1 MSVTQ
6 GDLDDFQRF
15 ASERLAGQG
24 AESLGEL
31 LREWEAARER
41 REVIDSVRRG
51 LADVDAG
58 RTRPAQDALDDLR
71 AGLARE

>member
-1 MSVTQ
+1 MSVTR
-6 GDLDDFQRF
+6 GDLDDFQRL

-31 LREWEAARER
+31 LREREAARQR

-51 LADVDAG
+51 LVDVDAG